1 MTTSGSKAYSKG
13 NGLAWYPVTPKM
25 GKIQFQGEECSKEMK
40 RRSILSMLSP
50 PKKKQAEKNHKFSA
64 NHVSIPVD
72 DKSDTDNIQLKREF
86 ESEDVDSQ
94 TCHGTGNLY
103 EAPQVKEEDAVA
115 KKRQKIYDQSIS

>member
-50 PKKKQAEKNHKFSA
+50 PKKKQSEKNDTVSA
-64 NHVSIPVD
+64 AHANIKVD
-72 DKSDTDNIQLKREF
+72 DRDDQDTIQLKREL
-86 ESEDVDSQ
+86 ESGDVDSQ
-94 TCHGTGNLY
+94 ACHGHGNLN

-115 KKRQKIYDQSIS
+115 KKRQKIHHESI